1 MTNSGSLDVREESV
15 KKSAIL
21 GEMKSS
27 LEPAARLAWSLTN
40 IYCYFLSFEARH
52 CFIVTELG
60 DLFALVMK
68 FWRRQ
73 QQQKASSFCVIL

>member
-27 LEPAARLAWSLTN
+27 LEPAARLA
-40 IYCYFLSFEARH
+40 
-52 CFIVTELG
+52 
-60 DLFALVMK
+60 
-68 FWRRQ
+68 
-73 QQQKASSFCVIL
+73 